1 MLINFEQAIDPYKE
15 IIELIHQF
23 PRSTQFLQWI
33 GKDDLILN
41 IITETFN
48 GVLYERVWECRLENL
63 TIFSAGGQFNANW
76 ISGNFSNLLKSNKK
90 FLYALIPELTKLEKK
105 ELSHTIEGKNY
116 TVISQFYNQDALCG
130 SCWEIYN
137 LPNLLQAYK
146 MRKMRQAL

>member
-63 TIFSAGGQFNANW
+63 TIFSAGGQFNGNW
-76 ISGNFSNLLKSNKK
+76 ISGNFSNLLKSNKNV
-90 FLYALIPELTKLEKK
+90 LYALIPELTKLENK
-105 ELSHTIEGKNY
+105 ELSHTIERKKTRKTTTCHY
-116 TVISQFYNQDALCG
+116 QDQDHL
-130 SCWEIYN
+130 I
-137 LPNLLQAYK
+137 LD
-146 MRKMRQAL
+146 